1 MTFLN
6 EVLYQYQNFGTQSQ
20 LRVKFLDHLHQ
31 RSIYLSGLDEVMCVG
46 LGDDFKQVAL
56 NVAFHTCVRGENRV
70 SEKYNC
76 IRINTLDRE
85 KQK

>member
-1 MTFLN
+1 
-6 EVLYQYQNFGTQSQ
+6 
-20 LRVKFLDHLHQ
+20 
-31 RSIYLSGLDEVMCVG
+31 MCVG

>member
-1 MTFLN
+1 M
-6 EVLYQYQNFGTQSQ
+6 G
-20 LRVKFLDHLHQ
+20 
-31 RSIYLSGLDEVMCVG
+31 RSLDEVMCVG

-85 KQK
+85 IRNSAETVVFFEPFLFIFGSLEGFRRI